1 MGKMIVWGLIA
12 SAFFSTS
19 FVLYQ
24 LMSVQGG
31 HWFWS
36 ASFRCFFMWLL
47 LSVFILLQNKLN
59 PSKLLELCKLFASHW
74 QFWCVTGGIGLGT
87 YGLLAFAA
95 DYAQG
100 WVIAATYLFTVVAS
114 LVVLSFFG
122 QSFQKKVIVYSVIV
136 FIGVVLANVGEGLR
150 HSTSQGTDWH
160 ALLLFGALPAFIASF
175 CFPLGNQLIWQAAQP
190 KGGTTHHTH
199 AISKATSNETR
210 KVTSNATSKLATSK
224 LLQKVPQVTSPL
236 LSNPLH
242 KVWLMSLGSL
252 PMWLVLGVMVQP
264 PAPSA
269 SQMTISFLVA
279 LMAGVL
285 GTTTFLHAR
294 SLAKQPQQL
303 AAVDATQGSE
313 IIFALLGGML
323 LLHTP
328 MPSGLSFVGIALVII
343 GLVLFAK
350 QR

>member
-59 PSKLLELCKLFASHW
+59 PSKLLELGKLFASHW

-95 DYAQG
+95 DYAEG

-122 QSFQKKVIVYSVIV
+122 QSFQKKVIVYSVII

-190 KGGTTHHTH
+190 KGGTP
-199 AISKATSNETR
+199 II
-210 KVTSNATSKLATSK
+210 
-224 LLQKVPQVTSPL
+224 
-236 LSNPLH
+236 
-242 KVWLMSLGSL
+242 
-252 PMWLVLGVMVQP
+252 PMQ
-264 PAPSA
+264 
-269 SQMTISFLVA
+269 
-279 LMAGVL
+279 
-285 GTTTFLHAR
+285 
-294 SLAKQPQQL
+294 
-303 AAVDATQGSE
+303 
-313 IIFALLGGML
+313 
-323 LLHTP
+323 
-328 MPSGLSFVGIALVII
+328 
-343 GLVLFAK
+343 
-350 QR
+350 

>member
-1 MGKMIVWGLIA
+1 
-12 SAFFSTS
+12 
-19 FVLYQ
+19 
-24 LMSVQGG
+24 
-31 HWFWS
+31 
-36 ASFRCFFMWLL
+36 MWLL

-59 PSKLLELCKLFASHW
+59 PSKLLELFKLFASDW

-100 WVIAATYLFTVVAS
+100 WVIASTYLFTVVAS

-136 FIGVVLANVGEGLR
+136 FIGVILANVGEGLR

-175 CFPLGNQLIWQAAQP
+175 CFPLGNQLIWQAGQP
-190 KGGTTHHTH
+190 KGDSTYPTHE
-199 AISKATSNETR
+199 ISKAASNETR
-210 KVTSNATSKLATSK
+210 NETSELATSK

-252 PMWLVLGVMVQP
+252 PMWLVLGIMVQP
-264 PAPSA
+264 PAPSV

-285 GTTTFLHAR
+285 GTATFLHAR

-328 MPSGLSFVGIALVII
+328 TPSGLSFVGIALVII
-343 GLVLFAK
+343 GLVMFAK

>member
-59 PSKLLELCKLFASHW
+59 PSKLIALCKLFASHW

-95 DYAQG
+95 DYAQA

-190 KGGTTHHTH
+190 KGHSTHPTD
-199 AISKATSNETR
+199 AISKAANNE
-210 KVTSNATSKLATSK
+210 TSK

-252 PMWLVLGVMVQP
+252 PMWLVLGIMVQP
-264 PAPSA
+264 PAPSV

>member
-59 PSKLLELCKLFASHW
+59 PSKLLALCKLFASHW
-74 QFWCVTGGIGLGT
+74 RFWCVTGGIGLGT

-150 HSTSQGTDWH
+150 HSTSQGTDWY

-190 KGGTTHHTH
+190 KGDSTHPTD
-199 AISKATSNETR
+199 AISKAASNETR
-210 KVTSNATSKLATSK
+210 KVTSELATSK

-252 PMWLVLGVMVQP
+252 PMWLVLGIMVQP
-264 PAPSA
+264 PAPSV

>member
-1 MGKMIVWGLIA
+1 MGKIIVWGLIA

-175 CFPLGNQLIWQAAQP
+175 CFPLGNQLIWQAGQP
-190 KGGTTHHTH
+190 KGDSTYHTH
-199 AISKATSNETR
+199 EISKAASNETR
-210 KVTSNATSKLATSK
+210 KVTSELATSK

-252 PMWLVLGVMVQP
+252 PMWLVLG
-264 PAPSA
+264 
-269 SQMTISFLVA
+269 L
-279 LMAGVL
+279 
-285 GTTTFLHAR
+285 
-294 SLAKQPQQL
+294 SL
-303 AAVDATQGSE
+303 
-313 IIFALLGGML
+313 IHI
-323 LLHTP
+323 
-328 MPSGLSFVGIALVII
+328 
-343 GLVLFAK
+343 
-350 QR
+350 

>member
-59 PSKLLELCKLFASHW
+59 PSKLIALCKLFASHW

-190 KGGTTHHTH
+190 KGHSTHPTD
-199 AISKATSNETR
+199 AISKAANNE
-210 KVTSNATSKLATSK
+210 TSK

-252 PMWLVLGVMVQP
+252 PMWLVLGIMVQP
-264 PAPSA
+264 PAPSV

-343 GLVLFAK
+343 GLGLFAK

>member
-95 DYAQG
+95 DYAEG

-190 KGGTTHHTH
+190 KRDSTHHTH
-199 AISKATSNETR
+199 EISKAESNETR
-210 KVTSNATSKLATSK
+210 KVTSELATRK

-252 PMWLVLGVMVQP
+252 PMWLLLGFIVQP
-264 PAPSA
+264 PAPSV

>member
-59 PSKLLELCKLFASHW
+59 PSKLIALCKLFASHW

-95 DYAQG
+95 DYAEG

-190 KGGTTHHTH
+190 KGDSTHPTT
-199 AISKATSNETR
+199 NEM
-210 KVTSNATSKLATSK
+210 SKLATRK

-252 PMWLVLGVMVQP
+252 PMWLVLGFLVQP
-264 PAPSA
+264 PAPSV

>member
-190 KGGTTHHTH
+190 KGHSTHPTDE
-199 AISKATSNETR
+199 ISKAANNET
-210 KVTSNATSKLATSK
+210 SELATSK

-252 PMWLVLGVMVQP
+252 PMWLVLGFMVQP
-264 PAPSA
+264 PAPSV

>member
-59 PSKLLELCKLFASHW
+59 PSNLLALCKLFVSHW

-175 CFPLGNQLIWQAAQP
+175 CFPLGNQLIWQAGQP
-190 KGGTTHHTH
+190 KGGTTHPTH
-199 AISKATSNETR
+199 EISKAASNETR
-210 KVTSNATSKLATSK
+210 KVTSELATSK
-224 LLQKVPQVTSPL
+224 LLKKVPQVTSPL

-252 PMWLVLGVMVQP
+252 PMWLVLGVIVQP
-264 PAPSA
+264 PAPSV

>member
-59 PSKLLELCKLFASHW
+59 PSKLLALCKLFASHW

-190 KGGTTHHTH
+190 KGDSTHHTD
-199 AISKATSNETR
+199 AISKAANNE
-210 KVTSNATSKLATSK
+210 TSK

-252 PMWLVLGVMVQP
+252 PMWLVLGFMVQP
-264 PAPSA
+264 PAPSV
-269 SQMTISFLVA
+269 SQITISFLVA

-294 SLAKQPQQL
+294 SLAKQPHQL

>member
-59 PSKLLELCKLFASHW
+59 PSKLIALCKLFASHW

-190 KGGTTHHTH
+190 KGDSTYHTH
-199 AISKATSNETR
+199 AISKAAN
-210 KVTSNATSKLATSK
+210 NATSKLTSELATSK

-252 PMWLVLGVMVQP
+252 PMWLVLGFLVQP

-328 MPSGLSFVGIALVII
+328 IPSGLSFVGIAWVII

>member
-59 PSKLLELCKLFASHW
+59 PSKLLALCKLFASHW

-95 DYAQG
+95 DYAEG

-175 CFPLGNQLIWQAAQP
+175 CFPLGNQLIWQAGQP
-190 KGGTTHHTH
+190 KGGTTHSNN
-199 AISKATSNETR
+199 IMSNETR
-210 KVTSNATSKLATSK
+210 K
-224 LLQKVPQVTSPL
+224 LLKKVPQVTSPL

-252 PMWLVLGVMVQP
+252 PMWLVLGVIVQP
-264 PAPSA
+264 PAPSV
-269 SQMTISFLVA
+269 SQITISFLVA

>member
-59 PSKLLELCKLFASHW
+59 PSKLLALGKLFASHW

-95 DYAQG
+95 DYAEG

-175 CFPLGNQLIWQAAQP
+175 CFPLGNQLIWQAGQP
-190 KGGTTHHTH
+190 KGGTTHSNN
-199 AISKATSNETR
+199 IMSNETR
-210 KVTSNATSKLATSK
+210 K
-224 LLQKVPQVTSPL
+224 LLKKVPQVTSPL

-252 PMWLVLGVMVQP
+252 PMWLVLGVIVQP
-264 PAPSA
+264 PAPSV

>member
-59 PSKLLELCKLFASHW
+59 PSKLIALCKLFASHW

-95 DYAQG
+95 DYAEG

-190 KGGTTHHTH
+190 KGHSTHPTD
-199 AISKATSNETR
+199 AISKAANNE
-210 KVTSNATSKLATSK
+210 TSK

-264 PAPSA
+264 PAPSV

>member
-1 MGKMIVWGLIA
+1 
-12 SAFFSTS
+12 
-19 FVLYQ
+19 
-24 LMSVQGG
+24 
-31 HWFWS
+31 
-36 ASFRCFFMWLL
+36 MWLL

-95 DYAQG
+95 DYAEG

-190 KGGTTHHTH
+190 KGHSTHPTDE
-199 AISKATSNETR
+199 ISKAANNETR
-210 KVTSNATSKLATSK
+210 NETSKLATSK

-252 PMWLVLGVMVQP
+252 PMWLILGVMVQP
-264 PAPSA
+264 PAPSV

-328 MPSGLSFVGIALVII
+328 MPSLLSFVGIALVII

>member
-59 PSKLLELCKLFASHW
+59 PSKLLALGKLFVSHW

-95 DYAQG
+95 DYAEG

-175 CFPLGNQLIWQAAQP
+175 CFPLGNQLIWQAGQP
-190 KGGTTHHTH
+190 KGVATHHTD
-199 AISKATSNETR
+199 AISKAANNE
-210 KVTSNATSKLATSK
+210 TSK

-264 PAPSA
+264 PAPSV

>member
-47 LSVFILLQNKLN
+47 LSVFILLQNKFN

-95 DYAQG
+95 DYAEG

-190 KGGTTHHTH
+190 KGGTTHPTH
-199 AISKATSNETR
+199 AISKATS
-210 KVTSNATSKLATSK
+210 K
-224 LLQKVPQVTSPL
+224 LLKKVPQVTSPL

-252 PMWLVLGVMVQP
+252 PMWLVLGFMVQP
-264 PAPSA
+264 PAPSV

>member
-59 PSKLLELCKLFASHW
+59 PSKLLALCKLFASHW

-175 CFPLGNQLIWQAAQP
+175 CFPLGNQLIWQAGQP

-199 AISKATSNETR
+199 AISKAANNETR
-210 KVTSNATSKLATSK
+210 KVTSELATSK
-224 LLQKVPQVTSPL
+224 LLHKVPQVTSPL

-252 PMWLVLGVMVQP
+252 PMWLVLGFLVQP
-264 PAPSA
+264 PAPSV
-269 SQMTISFLVA
+269 SQVTISFLVA

>member
-74 QFWCVTGGIGLGT
+74 QFWFVTGGIGLGT

-175 CFPLGNQLIWQAAQP
+175 CFPLGNQLIWQAGQP
-190 KGGTTHHTH
+190 KGVATHHTD
-199 AISKATSNETR
+199 AISKAANNE
-210 KVTSNATSKLATSK
+210 TSK

-252 PMWLVLGVMVQP
+252 PMWLVLGIMVQP
-264 PAPSA
+264 PAPSV

-343 GLVLFAK
+343 GLGLFAK

>member
-1 MGKMIVWGLIA
+1 
-12 SAFFSTS
+12 
-19 FVLYQ
+19 
-24 LMSVQGG
+24 
-31 HWFWS
+31 
-36 ASFRCFFMWLL
+36 MWLL

-59 PSKLLELCKLFASHW
+59 PSKLLALCKLFVSHW

-95 DYAQG
+95 DYAEG

-190 KGGTTHHTH
+190 KGGTAHHTH
-199 AISKATSNETR
+199 A
-210 KVTSNATSKLATSK
+210 TSKVANNATSK

-264 PAPSA
+264 PAPSV

-328 MPSGLSFVGIALVII
+328 MPSLLSFVGIALVII

>member
-190 KGGTTHHTH
+190 KGDSTHPTH
-199 AISKATSNETR
+199 EMSKAANNEAR
-210 KVTSNATSKLATSK
+210 KVTSELATSK

-252 PMWLVLGVMVQP
+252 PMWLVLGFMVQP
-264 PAPSA
+264 PAPSV

>member
-47 LSVFILLQNKLN
+47 LSIFILLQNKLN

-95 DYAQG
+95 DYAEG

-175 CFPLGNQLIWQAAQP
+175 CFPLGNQLIWQAGQP
-190 KGGTTHHTH
+190 KEGTTHPTDK
-199 AISKATSNETR
+199 ISKAASNETR
-210 KVTSNATSKLATSK
+210 KVTSELATSK

-252 PMWLVLGVMVQP
+252 PMWLVLGVIVQP
-264 PAPSA
+264 PAPSV

>member
-59 PSKLLELCKLFASHW
+59 PSKLLALCKLFASHW
-74 QFWCVTGGIGLGT
+74 RFWCVTGGIGLGT

-95 DYAQG
+95 DYAEG

-175 CFPLGNQLIWQAAQP
+175 CFPLGNQLIWQAGQP
-190 KGGTTHHTH
+190 KGDSTYPTHEM
-199 AISKATSNETR
+199 SKAASNETR
-210 KVTSNATSKLATSK
+210 KVTSELATSK

-252 PMWLVLGVMVQP
+252 PMWLVLGFLVQP
-264 PAPSA
+264 PAPSV

-343 GLVLFAK
+343 GLGLFAK

>member
-95 DYAQG
+95 DYAEG

-175 CFPLGNQLIWQAAQP
+175 CFPLGNQLIWQAGQP

-199 AISKATSNETR
+199 KM
-210 KVTSNATSKLATSK
+210 SNATSKLLK
-224 LLQKVPQVTSPL
+224 KVPQVTSPL

-252 PMWLVLGVMVQP
+252 PMWLILGVMVQP
-264 PAPSA
+264 PAPSV

-328 MPSGLSFVGIALVII
+328 IPSGLSFVGIALVII

>member
-59 PSKLLELCKLFASHW
+59 PSKLLALGKLFVSYW

-95 DYAQG
+95 DYAEG

-175 CFPLGNQLIWQAAQP
+175 CFPLGNQLIWQAGQP
-190 KGGTTHHTH
+190 KGDSTHHTD
-199 AISKATSNETR
+199 AMSE
-210 KVTSNATSKLATSK
+210 LTSK

-252 PMWLVLGVMVQP
+252 PMWLVLGFLVQP
-264 PAPSA
+264 PAPSV

>member
-59 PSKLLELCKLFASHW
+59 PSKLIALCKLFASHW

-95 DYAQG
+95 DYAQA

-114 LVVLSFFG
+114 LVILSFFG

-190 KGGTTHHTH
+190 KGDSTHPTT
-199 AISKATSNETR
+199 NEM
-210 KVTSNATSKLATSK
+210 SKLATRK

-252 PMWLVLGVMVQP
+252 PMWLVLGFLVQP
-264 PAPSA
+264 PAPSV

>member
-114 LVVLSFFG
+114 LMVLSFFG

-150 HSTSQGTDWH
+150 HSTSQGTNWH

-190 KGGTTHHTH
+190 KGVATHPTH
-199 AISKATSNETR
+199 AISKAANNETR
-210 KVTSNATSKLATSK
+210 KLTSELATSK

-252 PMWLVLGVMVQP
+252 PMWLVLGFLVQP
-264 PAPSA
+264 PAPSV

>member
-59 PSKLLELCKLFASHW
+59 PSKLIALCKLFASHW

-95 DYAQG
+95 DYAEG

-150 HSTSQGTDWH
+150 HSTSQDTDWH

-190 KGGTTHHTH
+190 KGDSTHHTH
-199 AISKATSNETR
+199 EI
-210 KVTSNATSKLATSK
+210 SKLATSK

-252 PMWLVLGVMVQP
+252 PMWLVLGFLVQP
-264 PAPSA
+264 PAPSV

-343 GLVLFAK
+343 GLGLFAK

>member
-59 PSKLLELCKLFASHW
+59 PSKLLALCKLFASHW
-74 QFWCVTGGIGLGT
+74 LFWCVTGGIGLGT

-95 DYAQG
+95 DYAEG

-190 KGGTTHHTH
+190 KGHSTHPTD
-199 AISKATSNETR
+199 AISKAANNE
-210 KVTSNATSKLATSK
+210 TSK

-252 PMWLVLGVMVQP
+252 PMWLVLGIMVQP
-264 PAPSA
+264 PAPSV

>member
-95 DYAQG
+95 DYAEG

-160 ALLLFGALPAFIASF
+160 SLLLFGALPAFIASF
-175 CFPLGNQLIWQAAQP
+175 CFPLGNQLIWQAGQP
-190 KGGTTHHTH
+190 KGDSTHHTH
-199 AISKATSNETR
+199 EKSKAANNE
-210 KVTSNATSKLATSK
+210 TSKLTSK

-252 PMWLVLGVMVQP
+252 PMWLVLGFLVQP
-264 PAPSA
+264 PAPSV

>member
-59 PSKLLELCKLFASHW
+59 PSKLIALCKLFASHW
-74 QFWCVTGGIGLGT
+74 QFCCVTGGIGLGT

-95 DYAQG
+95 DYAEG

-190 KGGTTHHTH
+190 KGGTTHPTY
-199 AISKATSNETR
+199 AISKAANNEAR
-210 KVTSNATSKLATSK
+210 KVTSELATSK

-264 PAPSA
+264 PAPSV
-269 SQMTISFLVA
+269 SQITISFLVA

-343 GLVLFAK
+343 GLGLFAK

>member
-47 LSVFILLQNKLN
+47 LSVFILLQNKFN
-59 PSKLLELCKLFASHW
+59 PSKLLALCKLFASHW

-95 DYAQG
+95 DYAEG

-175 CFPLGNQLIWQAAQP
+175 CFPLGNQLIWQAGQP
-190 KGGTTHHTH
+190 KGDSTHPTDT
-199 AISKATSNETR
+199 ISKATS
-210 KVTSNATSKLATSK
+210 K
-224 LLQKVPQVTSPL
+224 LLKKVPQVTSPL

-264 PAPSA
+264 PAPSV

>member
-59 PSKLLELCKLFASHW
+59 PSKLLELCKLFVSHW

-95 DYAQG
+95 DYAAG

-175 CFPLGNQLIWQAAQP
+175 CFPLGNQLIWQAGQP
-190 KGGTTHHTH
+190 KGNSTHHTD
-199 AISKATSNETR
+199 AMSE
-210 KVTSNATSKLATSK
+210 LTSK

-252 PMWLVLGVMVQP
+252 PMWLVLGFLVQP
-264 PAPSA
+264 PAPSV